1 MEIISIGAIITNNNG
16 VILNRFSSYI
26 KPLKYPTMGRYYTKL
41 TKITQENIDNASLFP
56 IVINDFCKLISQ
68 YNIVNFFVFG
78 SEDKMILKK
87 EIKRHNY
94 NGPFNKIYKQII
106 NIQPEISKTIKYKK
120 EIIKIQW
127 GLFDL
132 IKLYSIKKYTK
143 QDHNALTDA
152 LMLKDVYFAYISQ
165 KKPNNEFLM
174 EVWLDK
180 KEKEHKLLLEKKGN
194 IDMYLKSKLQ
204 IHITEL
210 NSSNFYGA
218 TKDFL
223 LFLGYA
229 LEDIAKIRKST
240 EIKIIFNYSNKE
252 IKIYYFIKNE
262 IKLLTCID
270 VNVDNFKKIKKYINF
285 LKKNNNY
292 ILL

>member
-78 SEDKMILKK
+78 SEDKIILKK

>member
-16 VILNRFSSYI
+16 VILNRFNSYI
-26 KPLKYPTMGRYYTKL
+26 KPLKYPTMGRYYTRL
-41 TKITQENIDNASLFP
+41 TKITQKNIDNASLFP

-120 EIIKIQW
+120 EIIRIQW

-165 KKPNNEFLM
+165 KKPNNEFLK

-180 KEKEHKLLLEKKGN
+180 KEKEHKLLLEKKEN
-194 IDMYLKSKLQ
+194 IDIYLKSKLQ

-240 EIKIIFNYSNKE
+240 EIKIIFNHNNKE

-270 VNVDNFKKIKKYINF
+270 VNVDNFKKVKRYINF
-285 LKKNNNY
+285 LKRHNNY